1 MQLSRKFLRDNLEC
15 KAIIIWD
22 VENSDCYIMPAVL
35 WTAGNLV
42 SELSAGIFAGKDTGE
57 LGQYWENT
65 FIKFGV
71 KYTF

>member
-1 MQLSRKFLRDNLEC
+1 
-15 KAIIIWD
+15 
-22 VENSDCYIMPAVL
+22 MPAVL
-35 WTAGNLV
+35 WTSGNLT
-42 SELSAGIFAGKDTGE
+42 SELSAGFFTGKETGE